1 MSIVSEKS
9 KRLAIKIIRLYRYLI
24 HIKKEFILSKQI
36 LRAGTSIGANL
47 AESEYAI
54 SRKNFLSK
62 IYIALKETGET
73 LYWLELLFETGY
85 LNEKQYQ
92 SVYHDLDEIRKML
105 SSTTKTMLKESCN
118 KKAEQ

>member
-9 KRLAIKIIRLYRYLI
+9 KRLAIRIIRLYKYLI
-24 HIKKEFILSKQI
+24 HIKRNLYCQNRSCAQVHPSEPILQKLNMQSV
-36 LRAGTSIGANL
+36 
-47 AESEYAI
+47 E
-54 SRKNFLSK
+54 K
-62 IYIALKETGET
+62 IFSLKYIALKETGET
-73 LYWLELLFETGY
+73 LYWLELLYETGY

-92 SVYHDLDEIRKML
+92 SVYYDLNEIRKML